1 MVIVVVVLSSF
12 ASGTCSML
20 TMLFLSSLGALN
32 ETTTITINKQA
43 ASFGPFDRQVL
54 VMNTDGKTF
63 TLLENPVAMRL
74 KQAGFINDRRIFIK
88 QPTADDLAKAESD
101 AAASSGGLFQGL
113 FGS

>member
-1 MVIVVVVLSSF
+1 
-12 ASGTCSML
+12 ML
-20 TMLFLSSLGALN
+20 TILFLSFSLARNGGTCVYETNDELN
-32 ETTTITINKQA
+32 KYTQA
-43 ASFGPFDRQVL
+43 ANFGPFDRQVL

-88 QPTADDLAKAESD
+88 PTADDLAQAESD
-101 AAASSGGLFQGL
+101 AANAASSGGLFSGL